1 MPLAS
6 LQESICLSALTPPD
20 LSTPSGLMRANE
32 AMSDMSGGDFLDLV
46 LTVPD
51 ICSDADNDVDA
62 DDDDTEDDA
71 ADAPDADADEA
82 MTGKC
87 ESYSTV
93 QVQYSRPVQFKLSQC
108 AEISGRVSRGV

>member
-51 ICSDADNDVDA
+51 NDVDA
-62 DDDDTEDDA
+62 DDDDTEADA
-71 ADAPDADADEA
+71 ADATDADADEA
-82 MTGKC
+82 MTVKC
-87 ESYSTV
+87 EPHSTVLNGASSYSPVV
-93 QVQYSRPVQFKLSQC
+93 QSSLMSR
-108 AEISGRVSRGV
+108 AREISGRGSRGV